1 MANVD
6 RRIVEMRF
14 DNKDFEKNV
23 GQTLISLETLQKA
36 LQMQEGQNGT
46 EKVKKGL
53 LGLGQAARQV
63 NTSNLSNNVEQI
75 SNRFSTLGIIGTSI
89 LQNIGNRIADVAFTI
104 KNKLLAP
111 LNVIKQG
118 GLTRAFNL
126 EQANFQI
133 KGLGIEKNDTA
144 SYYTEVMDAVLGTAY
159 SYDVAAKAASQ
170 LAASN
175 VGVIEKEKILLNGTK
190 ATAKYF
196 TGDMTQ
202 AILGI
207 AGVASMTGSSFDDI
221 SQVFT
226 RVAGQ
231 GKVMSNDLNSI
242 SARGLN
248 AAATLK
254 QYFNDVNSGT
264 VKASDE
270 ITQKI
275 KELSGGLEVTE
286 GDIRDFVTK
295 GEIDFNTFSAAMTE
309 AFGEH
314 AKDSTKTFTG
324 ALEDVKAALSRIGAD
339 FFGPALTAG
348 RDIINSM
355 TPLVDVIHDK
365 IQWALDDSGK
375 LMGKY
380 SKRISAAIDL
390 ITMSGSSFTGEFG
403 EKFPP
408 LVSTI
413 LKGADSITSAT
424 EQLKKGPVDAFKLI
438 GDHLDISSES
448 AKRLAQEGHV
458 TFKTY
463 YEALDKFAKSG
474 KEGSAEVKNYLADLA
489 SEMKRYEN
497 IFDVF
502 GDKGRKIGAIG
513 NAFDTLAESLDV
525 DADKVKEAVAEKLG
539 MSLDE
544 FQKAARDGA
553 LSITDLRTALG
564 DLVKEGAITEDQFKD
579 FFKVIDF
586 TVLDDANVAKKISDF
601 ETVWKGLTATFSVFG
616 KIAKNL
622 GSIFVSLLASLAPV
636 GRVLLN
642 VLEAFNSWIIAVDA
656 GDNKAGKLLKLM
668 GDGLFNFSGALE
680 SVGNKVA
687 GAGKNVLGFFSK
699 LTALVGPAIQGL
711 AGLISEV
718 FDQIGI
724 VIGKINF
731 GDFII
736 KAGIG
741 TFVVAIW
748 NVVRTIATFAR
759 SLVESGIL
767 FGSMGTIF
775 NEFRL
780 SLIGLQTTLKLYQ
793 NSLKANILLKI
804 AGAIMILAI
813 ALKVIASI
821 DSKRLDDAVIAIGA
835 LFSGLVVSLNM
846 IKPSTLLQTKKGMIA
861 FAIAVLILAKALEK
875 VSKVEKMGKGLA
887 GLGAIMLEI
896 VAFSYA
902 MRLVKPRSMLM
913 AGASMIIFAEA
924 IKMLVKPINE
934 LGGMDVGTLKQGL
947 TALGG
952 LMAGMVV
959 FAAAMRILKPKK
971 LVQAGASM
979 VLIAV
984 AMRLIVKPIKELG
997 SMDLNSIKQGLIAIG
1012 VAMGLMAGYSILVT
1026 KASKGGSLLA
1036 AGAALVLMATGVK
1049 IMAKAIDRLS
1059 GIENIGTGL
1068 SAMFGALIILAG
1080 AMLIMQKAVAGA
1092 AAMIIV
1098 AAALTIMAPAIA
1110 LLSALNFE
1118 GVGAGL
1124 LALAGVL
1131 LIFGIAA
1138 TLLAPIV
1145 PQLLLLSVALI
1156 ALGAALTIM
1165 VPAIALLSSLNIMGV
1180 VAGLLALAG
1189 TLALFAGAAI
1199 LLTPVIP
1206 SMLLL
1211 GAAMLTLGGGLLAL
1225 GAGLTLLA
1233 SAFAAGAPAILL
1245 GIQQLV
1251 EAIPSI
1257 IGAFVGG
1264 FLDALNN
1271 CLPKLLTLLNNLFD
1285 IFIQVTGQNIPRL
1298 ILLGLKLII
1307 ALLTGI
1313 RDNIQQITT
1322 LALEIITNFINGV
1335 ADGLPALIDAG
1346 FNLVVSFF
1354 DGMADAISTRGPEI
1368 IASIQ
1373 DMLLAIVEVFVGG
1386 IPFIGGA
1393 AADAI
1398 AEYRAGLSNGKTGVQ
1413 QTTKGVASSAEAGMR
1428 LKNMSGEGKKG
1439 VKTLETGISSGKS
1452 GVKTTAKNV
1461 ASSADMK
1468 VPSQYDNGKNATQGL
1483 IDGLGSILS
1492 SVREKARQIANTVN
1506 SAVQTSLG
1514 IHSPSRVMMEN
1525 GRYIMLG
1532 LIKGMDA
1539 LTPEY
1544 ERKADNI
1551 ATTMISSINSA
1562 TNAASSFGLSDMS
1575 LSTAV
1580 AQSSDVNL
1588 RMADM
1593 QRENDR
1599 LYSGISKLTNT
1610 LDGMTESM
1618 NSRALNNYITVD
1630 GSADPET
1637 FADGLIRSF
1646 RLNARTV

>member
-23 GQTLISLETLQKA
+23 GQTLISLDTLQKA

-53 LGLGQAARQV
+53 LGLGQAAKQV
-63 NTSNLSNNVEQI
+63 DTSNLSNNVEQI

-89 LQNIGNRIADVAFTI
+89 LQNIGNRIANVGFILTD
-104 KNKLLAP
+104 KLLAP

-175 VGVIEKEKILLNGTK
+175 VGVIEKEKTLLNGTK

-254 QYFNDVNSGT
+254 QYFNDVNAGT

-270 ITQKI
+270 ITNKI
-275 KELSGGLEVTE
+275 KELSGGLDVTE
-286 GDIRDFVTK
+286 ADIREFVTK
-295 GEIDFNTFSAAMTE
+295 GQIDFNTFSGAMTE

-314 AKDSTKTFTG
+314 AKDSTKTFMG

-390 ITMSGSSFTGEFG
+390 ITISGSSFTGEFG
-403 EKFPP
+403 KKFPP

-424 EQLKKGPVDAFKLI
+424 EQLKKGPVDAFKII
-438 GDHLDISSES
+438 GDHLGISSKA

-544 FQKAARDGA
+544 FQEAARDGT

-564 DLVKEGAITEDQFKD
+564 DLVKEGAITEDQFKE

-601 ETVWKGLTATFSVFG
+601 ETVWKGLTATFSVVG
-616 KIAKNL
+616 KIVKNL

-656 GDNKAGKLLKLM
+656 GDNKAGQLLKSM

-680 SVGNKVA
+680 SAGNKVA
-687 GAGKNVLGFFSK
+687 GAGKSILGFFSK
-699 LTALVGPAIQGL
+699 LTTLVGPAIQGL
-711 AGLISEV
+711 ASLVSEV
-718 FDQIGI
+718 FDQLGI
-724 VIGKINF
+724 IIGKINF
-731 GDFII
+731 GDLLV

-741 TFVVAIW
+741 TFVIAIW
-748 NVVRTIATFAR
+748 NVVKTIATFAR

-775 NEFRL
+775 NEFRT
-780 SLIGLQTTLKLYQ
+780 SLIGLQTTLKIYQ

-804 AGAIMILAI
+804 AGAIMILAL
-813 ALKVIASI
+813 ALKIIASI
-821 DSKRLDDAVIAIGA
+821 DSKRLDDAVISMGA
-835 LFSGLVVSLNM
+835 LFAGLVISLNL
-846 IKPSTLLQTKKGMIA
+846 IKPSAMLQFKKGIMS
-861 FAIAVLILAKALEK
+861 FAVAVLILAVALEK
-875 VSKVEKMGKGLA
+875 ISKVEKMGKGLV
-887 GLGAIMLEI
+887 GLGAIMAEI
-896 VAFSYA
+896 VAFSFV

-913 AGASMIIFAEA
+913 AGTSMIIFAQA

-934 LGGMDVGTLKQGL
+934 LGSMDVGTLKQGL
-947 TALGG
+947 TVLGG
-952 LMAGMVV
+952 LMAGMTI

-984 AMRLIVKPIKELG
+984 AMRLIAKPIKELG
-997 SMDLNSIKQGLIAIG
+997 SMDLDSIKKGLLAIG
-1012 VAMGLMAGYSILVT
+1012 VAMGLMAGYSLLVT
-1026 KASKGGSLLA
+1026 KVAKGGRLLA

-1049 IMAKAIDRLS
+1049 IMAKAIERLS
-1059 GIENIGTGL
+1059 GIENIGAGL
-1068 SAMFGALIILAG
+1068 SAMFGALVILAG
-1080 AMLIMQKAVAGA
+1080 AMLVMQKAVAGA

-1098 AAALTIMAPAIA
+1098 AAALTIMAPALA
-1110 LLSALNFE
+1110 LLSALNFA

-1124 LALAGVL
+1124 LALAGTLAV
-1131 LIFGIAA
+1131 FAGAA
-1138 TLLAPIV
+1138 VLLAPI
-1145 PQLLLLSVALI
+1145 
-1156 ALGAALTIM
+1156 
-1165 VPAIALLSSLNIMGV
+1165 
-1180 VAGLLALAG
+1180 
-1189 TLALFAGAAI
+1189 
-1199 LLTPVIP
+1199 IP
-1206 SMLLL
+1206 SMFLL
-1211 GAAMLTLGGGLLAL
+1211 GAAMLVLGGGVLAL

-1233 SAFAAGAPAILL
+1233 SAFATGAPAILS

-1251 EAIPSI
+1251 EALPLIVGS
-1257 IGAFVGG
+1257 FVNG
-1264 FLDALNN
+1264 FLDAINTAIPKIITLLTSLLDAFIQVINDN
-1271 CLPKLLTLLNNLFD
+1271 LPKLLTLGF
-1285 IFIQVTGQNIPRL
+1285 T
-1298 ILLGLKLII
+1298 II
-1307 ALLTGI
+1307 MYILTGI
-1313 RDNIQQITT
+1313 RDNIKKITT
-1322 LALEIITNFINGV
+1322 LALEIITNFINGI
-1335 ADGLPALIDAG
+1335 AEGLPMLIDAG
-1346 FNLVVSFF
+1346 FNLMISFF
-1354 DGMADAISTRGPEI
+1354 DGMSKAISERGPEL
-1368 IASIQ
+1368 IASVQ
-1373 DMLLAIVEVFVGG
+1373 NMLLSIVEVFVGS

-1393 AADAI
+1393 ASDAI
-1398 AEYRAGLSNGKTGVQ
+1398 AEYREGLSSGQDGVKT
-1413 QTTKGVASSAEAGMR
+1413 TSKRVASSAESGMK
-1428 LKNMSGEGKKG
+1428 LKNMSAEGKKG
-1439 VKTLETGISSGKS
+1439 VKTLEGGISSGKS
-1452 GVKTTAKNV
+1452 GVQTTARNV
-1461 ASSADMK
+1461 ASAADMK
-1468 VPSQYDNGKNATQGL
+1468 VPSQYNNGRNATQGL
-1483 IDGLGSILS
+1483 IDGLGSVLS
-1492 SVREKARQIANTVN
+1492 SVRAKAREIANTVN

-1514 IHSPSRVMMEN
+1514 IHSPSRVMMKN
-1525 GRYIMLG
+1525 GQYIMLG

-1544 ERKADNI
+1544 ERKANNI
-1551 ATTMISSINSA
+1551 ATTMISSISSA
-1562 TNAASSFGLSDMS
+1562 QDSISSFGLSDMNLDS
-1575 LSTAV
+1575 QISRSA
-1580 AQSSDVNL
+1580 DVNF
-1588 RMADM
+1588 RMNGL

-1599 LYSGISKLTNT
+1599 LAKGISQLTNT
-1610 LDGMTESM
+1610 LGIMTDTM
-1618 NSRALNNYITVD
+1618 NSRSLNNYITVD
-1630 GSADPET
+1630 GSADPEA

-1646 RLNARTV
+1646 KLNARTT